1 MNKITVGQV
10 IKAFGIKGEVKVKPY
25 TDDVMRFKKLR
36 IVYIGET
43 PYKIIACRIAE
54 GFVYLSF
61 IGVNDRNDAEKMV
74 GSMLEIDRINAV
86 ELEEGSYFIA
96 DMVGCK
102 VVLSDGKVIG
112 KLTDVA
118 QYGAADVITVVDG
131 EKVCRFPFIKKL
143 NSIVDV
149 ENKIMTLDAKVF
161 SEVSVYEDWYT
172 YVVSRNVWWNAQ

>member
-1 MNKITVGQV
+1 MDKITVGQI

-25 TDDVMRFKKLR
+25 TDDIMRFKKLR

-61 IGVNDRNDAEKMV
+61 IGVNDRNTSETLV
-74 GSMLEIDRINAV
+74 GNMLEIDRVNAV
-86 ELEEGSYFIA
+86 ELEEGRYFIA
-96 DMVGCK
+96 DMLGCK
-102 VVLSDGKVIG
+102 VVLTDGTVIG

-131 EKVCRFPFIKKL
+131 NKVCRFPFIKKL
-143 NSIVDV
+143 NSNIDI
-149 ENKIMTLDAKVF
+149 ENKIMTLDSKVF
-161 SEVSVYEDWYT
+161 SEISVYED
-172 YVVSRNVWWNAQ
+172 

>member
-1 MNKITVGQV
+1 MDKITVGQI

-25 TDDVMRFKKLR
+25 TDDIMRFKKLR

-61 IGVNDRNDAEKMV
+61 IGVNDRNTSETLV
-74 GSMLEIDRINAV
+74 GSMLEIDRVNAV
-86 ELEEGSYFIA
+86 ELEEGRYFIA
-96 DMVGCK
+96 DMLGCK
-102 VVLSDGKVIG
+102 VVLTDGTVIG

-131 EKVCRFPFIKKL
+131 NKVCRFPFIKKL
-143 NSIVDV
+143 NSNIDI
-149 ENKIMTLDAKVF
+149 ENKIMTLDSKVF
-161 SEVSVYEDWYT
+161 SEVSVYED
-172 YVVSRNVWWNAQ
+172 